1 MASSFSATARKSA
14 SVILLICLVS
24 TCFLLLAFSEI
35 AWAEADDYIV
45 VKVDGSVSKVCQLV
59 GDWDIERNE
68 PTQSLTFTRYGVA
81 GTDLGASFEHNGEL
95 IFLFGDTVGRNAFPL
110 SGKDD
115 SFAHTTDATVDNGLN
130 LTFYTGK
137 PAKFLPPWVPGTS
150 QGAFEVPMDGVEVNG
165 AAYVF
170 FTINHTQ
177 ERTMGGSILAK
188 LNGATLNFT
197 YLYTFSTDKF
207 INVHTAVVK
216 NWLLAGL
223 PESTGEGLLI
233 WGSGEYRA
241 SDPYLAFMPLE
252 SIEDKSA
259 LCYFAGLTDDG
270 NPIWSKTESDAQPL
284 FHDPVIGELSV
295 AWNQYL
301 ERWIMLYSGV
311 SMRSAPLPWGNW
323 STKQVL
329 FNPFTDGGYKHFI
342 HLPGHDNITDS
353 GRENEIGGPYG
364 PYIID
369 KFTKGNEQTSTIYF
383 TLSTWNPYTTVL
395 MQAQLEKSQQ
405 QTSEFPNPL
414 STVLFCFV
422 LVVVALFA
430 PHRETTQRDQPSK
443 NEFEFESGPGG
454 I

>member
-1 MASSFSATARKSA
+1 MLGNHQVSSWAGMTCSFSAAIRKSA
-14 SVILLICLVS
+14 SLVLIIGLVS
-24 TCFLLLAFSEI
+24 ASFLFLSFPEI
-35 AWAEADDYIV
+35 GWAEGDDYIV
-45 VKVDGSVSKVCQLV
+45 VRVDGSVSKVCQLV

-68 PTQSLTFTRYGVA
+68 STMSLTFTRYGVA
-81 GTDLGASFEHNGEL
+81 GTDLGVSFEHNGEL
-95 IFLFGDTVGRNAFPL
+95 IFLFGDTVGRNAFPF

-115 SFAHTTDATVDNGLN
+115 SFAYTTDSIVDDGLN

-137 PAKFLPPWVPGTS
+137 PAKFLPPWVPGIS
-150 QGAFEVPMDGVEVNG
+150 QGAFEVPMEGVEVNG
-165 AAYVF
+165 VAYVF

-188 LNGATLNFT
+188 LNDATLNFT
-197 YLYTFSTDKF
+197 YLYTFSTNKF
-207 INVHTAVVK
+207 LNVHIAVVK

-223 PESTGEGLLI
+223 PQSTGEGLLI

-259 LCYFAGLTDDG
+259 LCYFAGLTDTG
-270 NPIWSKTESDAQPL
+270 SPIWSKSEADAQPL

-311 SMRSAPLPWGNW
+311 AMRSSPLPWGNW
-323 STKQVL
+323 SAKQVL
-329 FNPFTDGGYKHFI
+329 FNPFTDDGYEHFI
-342 HLPGHDNITDS
+342 HLPGHDNITDPL
-353 GRENEIGGPYG
+353 RNAEIGGPYG

-369 KFTKGNEQTSTIYF
+369 KFTKGNDETSTIYF

-395 MQAQLEKSQQ
+395 MQAQLKKLQQ
-405 QTSEFPNPL
+405 QILEFPNML
-414 STVLFCFV
+414 SAVLLCFV
-422 LVVVALFA
+422 LVAVALCA
-430 PHRETTQRDQPSK
+430 PYRRNPKRE
-443 NEFEFESGPGG
+443 
-454 I
+454 

>member
-1 MASSFSATARKSA
+1 MTCSFSATARASA
-14 SVILLICLVS
+14 SVILIICLFS
-24 TCFLLLAFSEI
+24 LSLGLLAFSEI
-35 AWAEADDYIV
+35 AIATTDDYTV

-68 PTQSLTFTRYGVA
+68 STTSLTYTRYGVA
-81 GTDLGASFEHNGEL
+81 GTDLGVSFEHNGEL

-115 SFAHTTDATVDNGLN
+115 SFAHAADFTVDDGLN

-137 PAKFLPPWVPGTS
+137 PEKFLPPWVPGIS
-150 QGAFEVPMDGVEVNG
+150 QSAFEVPMEGVEVNG
-165 AAYVF
+165 AAYFF

-188 LNGATLNFT
+188 LNDETLNFT

-207 INVHTAVVK
+207 LNVHTAVVK

-259 LCYFAGLTDDG
+259 LRYFAGLTGNG
-270 NPIWSKTESDAQPL
+270 NPVWSESESAAQPL

-311 SMRSAPLPWGNW
+311 AMRSAPLPWGNW
-323 STKQVL
+323 SAKQVL
-329 FNPFTDGGYKHFI
+329 FNPFTDDGYEHFI
-342 HLPGHDNITDS
+342 HLPDHDNITDPL
-353 GRENEIGGPYG
+353 REDEIGGPYG

-369 KFTKGNEQTSTIYF
+369 KFTKGNDQTSTIYF
-383 TLSTWNPYTTVL
+383 TLSTLNPYTTVL
-395 MQAQLEKSQQ
+395 MQAQLEKSPQQ
-405 QTSEFPNPL
+405 VPEFPN
-414 STVLFCFV
+414 SLFV
-422 LVVVALFA
+422 M
-430 PHRETTQRDQPSK
+430 
-443 NEFEFESGPGG
+443 
-454 I
+454 